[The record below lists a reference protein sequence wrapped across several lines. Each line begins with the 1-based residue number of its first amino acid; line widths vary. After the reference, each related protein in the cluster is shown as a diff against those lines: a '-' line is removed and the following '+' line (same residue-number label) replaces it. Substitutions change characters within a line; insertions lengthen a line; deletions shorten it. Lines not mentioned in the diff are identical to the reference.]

1 MTGNRFIIQV
11 RKDGFKDNPS
21 VPEELDLVE
30 EDDQF
35 THMLMTD
42 DVTGGEEIL
51 NVFKFDPE
59 YAANEEKYKSIK
71 RELLDQSSSSGSGSS
86 SSSSSGSDSEEG
98 GDDDEKELAAPILDA
113 TETNLIALRRTI
125 YLTIQSSL
133 DYEEAVH
140 KLLKM
145 QLKPGHETELC
156 NMILDCCAQQ
166 RTYEKFF
173 GLMAQR
179 FCQINKTYVM
189 PFQETFAST
198 YNTVHRLEIGKLRNV
213 GKLFGHLLHTDS
225 MSWEVISVIRLNE
238 EETTS
243 SSRIFIKILFQ
254 ELAEYMGITKLNE
267 RLRDPTLA
275 EAFEG
280 IMPRDDPMNTRF
292 AVNFFTSIGLGSLTE
307 DLRAH
312 LKNQPA
318 KKSQYVPEDS
328 SSSSS
333 SSDSSSS
340 SSSEEE
346 ERRKRRKKKKK
357 EKKKKEK
364 KERKASPP
372 PQEDRGTRKPA
383 RSPERRKR
391 DEEPERRR
399 RDASPV
405 EVRGD
410 ERRRDRSP
418 TERRRDERRRDNNPT
433 ERRRDERERDSS
445 LTEGR
450 RDERRKESSPPGNR
464 RNERRRED
472 SSPTDNR
479 KEGRNGRDTS
489 PSENRRER
497 RDRNS
502 PERRRKGRSPEE
514 RKREKSPERRRRE
527 RSPRERSPRRRG
539 EEEKENRDEGKRSRR

>member
-346 ERRKRRKKKKK
+346 RRKRRKKKKK